1 MASGEAVF
9 LFQVISIHD
18 LWDPWMQYAR
28 REQTANFLVA
38 AYKVTEEMLS
48 HVVSYD
54 EPKTRRDLAVQI

>member
-38 AYKVTEEMLS
+38 AYKVKEEMLS
-48 HVVSYD
+48 LMMN
-54 EPKTRRDLAVQI
+54 P